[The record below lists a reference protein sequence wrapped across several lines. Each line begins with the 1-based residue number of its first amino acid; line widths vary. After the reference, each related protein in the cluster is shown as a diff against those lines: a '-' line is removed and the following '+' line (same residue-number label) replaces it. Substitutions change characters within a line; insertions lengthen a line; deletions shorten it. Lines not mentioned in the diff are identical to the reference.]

1 MAAASR
7 DEILAHFR
15 EQAGFCAALGS
26 PFMEALCHAMAGD
39 IEASGPVW
47 RLVRGWTGNPRRDA
61 LCLRVA
67 GYLHYA
73 VLGGKAAELAAV
85 YPASNP
91 GWTMDAVW
99 PVARDWLAWHE
110 RAAKVFIKSPPQT
123 NETRRAIAL
132 LPGFLKVA
140 SLFPGPMHI
149 LELGASAGLNQNW
162 DRFNYQT
169 DRWELTGNS
178 DVIIGTEWKGP
189 PPDHMDMSF
198 NVSTRAACDQSPI
211 SLSKASAARRLKS
224 YVWPDQPD
232 RLARL
237 DAAIA
242 LARRTRVRV
251 DKADAADWLKAKLAA
266 RPEEGP
272 TVIYHSVFLQYP
284 PPETRRALTA
294 MIEEAG
300 ADATWK
306 RPLAWVCYEPAAFFQ
321 APDPTGIEPNDFI
334 TYMRVWPEGE
344 EARLLRSDGHVTH
357 AHRL

>member
-1 MAAASR
+1 VAGTSKE
-7 DEILAHFR
+7 DILAHFR

-39 IEASGPVW
+39 IEAGGPVG
-47 RLVRGWTGNPRRDA
+47 RLTKGWTGNPRRDA
-61 LCLRVA
+61 VSLRVA

-73 VLGGKAAELAAV
+73 VLGGKAPELAAV
-85 YPASNP
+85 YPANNP
-91 GWTMDAVW
+91 GWTMDAIW
-99 PVARDWLAWHE
+99 PVARDWLARHE

-132 LPGFLKVA
+132 VPGFLKVA
-140 SLFPGPMHI
+140 SLFPGPMHV

-169 DRWELTGNS
+169 SRWELTGNS
-178 DVIIGTEWKGP
+178 DVTIDTDWIGP
-189 PPDHMDMSF
+189 PPDHIDMSF
-198 NVSTRAACDQSPI
+198 NVVSRAACDQAPI
-211 SLSKASAARRLKS
+211 NLSKASAARRLKS
-224 YVWPDQPD
+224 YVWPDQPE

-251 DKADAADWLKAKLAA
+251 DKADAADWLKTKLAS

-272 TVIYHSVFLQYP
+272 TVIFHSVFLQYP
-284 PPETRRALTA
+284 PAETRRDLQA

-300 ADATWK
+300 AEASWD
-306 RPLAWVCYEPAAFFQ
+306 RPLAWVCFEPAAFFQ
-321 APDPTGIEPNDFI
+321 GPDQEGIHPNEFI
-334 TYMRVWPEGE
+334 TYLRVWPEGE
-344 EARLLRSDGHVTH
+344 DFRLLRSDGHVIR
-357 AHRL
+357 AERL